1 MRLPK
6 RRPSRAVSCAQN
18 SWRQPKTNRAC
29 AHRPRNLRCVPYFGA
44 AAIRLGGPRVTAAR
58 RAKLDR
64 RASLKNAVRKRRSG
78 RRIRPPA
85 DSEGLVAVGGRIRDR
100 EMHSM
105 ACSCPS
111 RLGSARLGSARDGGR
126 ATPWVRA
133 RLLLIPPVCPWFTL
147 VVPFTYYIYRC
158 LPRRRFARVLQGA
171 TSDEPVPSC
180 PRFGSRS

>member
-1 MRLPK
+1 MPCANAARDDAYD
-6 RRPSRAVSCAQN
+6 RRPIPKVSWPSVVEFVIAKCIRWLA
-18 SWRQPKTNRAC
+18 R
-29 AHRPRNLRCVPYFGA
+29 AHRGS
-44 AAIRLGGPRVTAAR
+44 AR
-58 RAKLDR
+58 RGSA
-64 RASLKNAVRKRRSG
+64 
-78 RRIRPPA
+78 
-85 DSEGLVAVGGRIRDR
+85 
-100 EMHSM
+100 
-105 ACSCPS
+105 